1 MKRSLTV
8 TEARLFLRE
17 PAAVFW
23 GVVFPVV
30 LLVIIGSIPSSREAS
45 ADLGGERFIDVYV
58 PVLIAF
64 VLAMLAL
71 NALPPTVAGY
81 RERGVLRRL
90 ATTPVGPAPVLGAQ
104 LAVSLGVAVCSWVL
118 ILAVGRAAFGV
129 ALPRQA
135 VGFLVAVVLVAAAL
149 LAVGMLVAAVA
160 PSARTANA
168 VGAILF
174 FPMMFLAGLWLPR
187 DVMPDALRT
196 MSDLTPL
203 GAGVGALQSAME
215 GDWPRGLHFAVLAVW
230 AVGCGG
236 AAVRLFRWQ

>member
-1 MKRSLTV
+1 MKRGLTV

-71 NALPPTVAGY
+71 NALPPTLAGY

-135 VGFLVAVVLVAAAL
+135 VGFLVAAVLVAAAL

-215 GDWPRGLHFAVLAVW
+215 GDWPRGLYLAVLAGW
-230 AVGCGG
+230 AVVCAG